1 MKKCSLFEKD
11 VQITEYVGQT
21 VGFIGVL
28 KARFSDFQVN
38 EIDLD
43 GNVAQLTNLSLPEK
57 LPDTSLENDSDAIE
71 TVRKLLSNDVW
82 KKIEDIASAP
92 KSKPIDPV
100 EV

>member
-1 MKKCSLFEKD
+1 MQKCSLFEKD
-11 VQITEYVGQT
+11 VKITEYVGKT
-21 VGFIGVL
+21 VGFIGVI

-43 GNVAQLTNLSLPEK
+43 GNVAKLTNLSLPTK
-57 LPDTSLENDSDAIE
+57 TIDTSLENDSAAIE
-71 TVRKLLSNDVW
+71 TVRKLLGDVAW
-82 KKIEDIASAP
+82 KKIEEIAACP